1 MTMWGAGEAD
11 VLAGALGGMR
21 LSLCVLPGAVLSA
34 WVACRFFGRRPLA
47 MGLLSLAMVMLLT
60 SAWLSFG
67 RLFQAGLAGA
77 LLLWFPIAAGASW
90 LVAPA
95 GQPAGLR
102 AREAVLQGVVALVP
116 AALTIPA
123 CAPLF

>member
-1 MTMWGAGEAD
+1 MTMWGMGEAD

-21 LSLCVLPGAVLSA
+21 LLLCVLPGAVLSA

-47 MGLLSLAMVMLLT
+47 MGLLSLAMVMLLI

-67 RLFQAGLAGA
+67 RLFQAGLSGA

-95 GQPAGLR
+95 AQPAGPR
-102 AREAVLQGVVALVP
+102 AWQALLQGFVALVP

-123 CAPLF
+123 CATSF